1 MPRNISPA
9 PNAAAGNARLRPV
22 TEQRRF
28 ASLRAIG
35 ALILRE
41 VSTSYGRS
49 GGYIWAI
56 AEPVGGIV
64 LLTLIFSAGFRT
76 PPLGTNFA
84 IFYATGIVPF
94 FLYMDISGKVA
105 GAIDYSKSLLAYPAV
120 TFMDA
125 LVARV
130 LVNMLTQALVAY
142 LIFTVIYFTQDT
154 RTVPQMGGIMVSLLM
169 ALVLAIGVG
178 AVNCFVFSAFPWW
191 RHVWSIV
198 NRPMFLLSGIFFI
211 YDDIP
216 PPYQDWLWFNPL
228 IHVVGQMR
236 RSFYPSYDG
245 NYVSHIY
252 VFGVSLTLI
261 LVGLVLLLRFHR
273 DLQNS

>member
-1 MPRNISPA
+1 MPRDISP
-9 PNAAAGNARLRPV
+9 PRGGAGRARLRPV
-22 TEQRRF
+22 TDQRRF

-94 FLYMDISGKVA
+94 FIYMDISGKVA

-142 LIFTVIYFTQDT
+142 LIFTVIYFTQET
-154 RTVPQMGGIMVSLLM
+154 RTAPEIEGIMTSLAML
-169 ALVLAIGVG
+169 LVVAIGVG
-178 AVNCFVFSAFPWW
+178 AVNCFLFSAFPWW
-191 RHVWSIV
+191 RHVWAIV
-198 NRPMFLLSGIFFI
+198 TRPMFLLSGIFFI

-216 PPYQDWLWFNPL
+216 QPYQDWLWFNPL

-245 NYVSHIY
+245 DYVSPIY
-252 VFGVSLTLI
+252 VFALGLGLI